1 MMISRD
7 VPVQSPKSHKKM
19 ASRPS
24 YGYGAS
30 SVRDAKKASSAVFKS
45 ASSSMRDRSSESS
58 SSVSNDEE
66 SDSTDG
72 ESDARDEKLK
82 PVPTKPKKKAIV
94 KGSGEEGKLMK
105 VVSMQQ
111 SNGSFKLN
119 GAVAKL
125 LNTSL
130 KDIIEGE

>member
-1 MMISRD
+1 
-7 VPVQSPKSHKKM
+7 
-19 ASRPS
+19 
-24 YGYGAS
+24 
-30 SVRDAKKASSAVFKS
+30 
-45 ASSSMRDRSSESS
+45 MRDRSSESS
-58 SSVSNDEE
+58 SSVSNDEESVSNDEE

-72 ESDARDEKLK
+72 ESDARDEKIK
-82 PVPTKPKKKAIV
+82 PVPTKPKKKEIV

-105 VVSMQQ
+105 VVDIQQ

>member
-7 VPVQSPKSHKKM
+7 VPVQLPKSHMKM

-24 YGYGAS
+24 YGYGGS
-30 SVRDAKKASSAVFKS
+30 SERAKKASSAVFKS
-45 ASSSMRDRSSESS
+45 ASSSMRDGSSESS

-82 PVPTKPKKKAIV
+82 PVPTKPKKKEIV

-105 VVSMQQ
+105 VVYIQQ
-111 SNGSFKLN
+111 SNGSFQLN